1 MQLRGILLHPS
12 LQAIARAAVAAVM
25 HIAVKCVL
33 ASIVVAVA
41 VAVELFFVFEFF
53 SFVKHFSLFN
63 CNTGCDSV
71 KVMLYSSMNDITK
84 DVSQTLDDVTDHE
97 ETRLKYILTIKDQ
110 LKTVFDPEL
119 PINIYD
125 LGLIY
130 DIKVTANA
138 ECYIL
143 HTLTSAFCPAADVIP
158 VDIQNAVQSVT
169 GIKKCIVRITMFP
182 PWGPESLDPEIRQL
196 ILGW

>member
-1 MQLRGILLHPS
+1 MD
-12 LQAIARAAVAAVM
+12 
-25 HIAVKCVL
+25 
-33 ASIVVAVA
+33 
-41 VAVELFFVFEFF
+41 
-53 SFVKHFSLFN
+53 N
-63 CNTGCDSV
+63 
-71 KVMLYSSMNDITK
+71 ITK
-84 DVSQTLDDVTDHE
+84 NVAQTLDDVTDHE
-97 ETRLKYILTIKDQ
+97 ATRLQYISTITGQ

-130 DIKVTANA
+130 DIKVTADA

-143 HTLTSAFCPAADVIP
+143 HTLTSAFCPAADIIP

-182 PWGPESLDPEIRQL
+182 QWGPESLDPEIRQL

>member
-33 ASIVVAVA
+33 AMVVV
-41 VAVELFFVFEFF
+41 VIAVELFFVFEFF

-84 DVSQTLDDVTDHE
+84 DVSQTLADVVDHE
-97 ETRLKYILTIKDQ
+97 ATRLLYIQKIVERLR
-110 LKTVFDPEL
+110 TVFDPEL

-130 DIKVTANA
+130 DIKVTDQS
-138 ECYIL
+138 ECHVL
-143 HTLTSAFCPAADVIP
+143 HTLTSAFCPAADIIP
-158 VDIQNAVQSVT
+158 VDIQNAVQSVE
-169 GIKKCIVRITMFP
+169 GIKKCHVRITMIP
-182 PWGPESLDPEIRQL
+182 QWSPQSLDPEIRQL

>member
-25 HIAVKCVL
+25 HLAVKCVL
-33 ASIVVAVA
+33 AIVVIV

-53 SFVKHFSLFN
+53 SFVEHFSLSN

-84 DVSQTLDDVTDHE
+84 DVSQTLADVVDHE
-97 ETRLKYILTIKDQ
+97 ATRLLYIQKIVEQ
-110 LKTVFDPEL
+110 LRTVFDPEL

-130 DIKVTANA
+130 DIKVTDQS
-138 ECYIL
+138 ECHVL
-143 HTLTSAFCPAADVIP
+143 HTLTSAFCPAADIIP
-158 VDIQNAVQSVT
+158 VDIQNAVQSVE
-169 GIKKCIVRITMFP
+169 GIKKCHVRITMIP
-182 PWGPESLDPEIRQL
+182 QWSPQSLDPEIRQL

>member
-33 ASIVVAVA
+33 AMVVV
-41 VAVELFFVFEFF
+41 VIAVELFFVFEFF

-84 DVSQTLDDVTDHE
+84 DVSQTLADVEDHE
-97 ETRLKYILTIKDQ
+97 ATRLLYIQKIVERLR
-110 LKTVFDPEL
+110 TVFDPEL

-130 DIKVTANA
+130 DIKVTEQS
-138 ECYIL
+138 ECHVL
-143 HTLTSAFCPAADVIP
+143 HTLTSAFCPAADIIP
-158 VDIQNAVQSVT
+158 VDIQNAVQSVE
-169 GIKKCIVRITMFP
+169 GIAKCRVRITMFP
-182 PWGPESLDPEIRQL
+182 QWSPQSLDPEIRQL

>member
-33 ASIVVAVA
+33 AMVVV
-41 VAVELFFVFEFF
+41 VIAVELFFVFEFF

-84 DVSQTLDDVTDHE
+84 DVSQTLDDVMDHE
-97 ETRLKYILTIKDQ
+97 ATRLQYISTITDQ

-130 DIKVTANA
+130 DIKVTEAA

-158 VDIQNAVQSVT
+158 VDIQNAVQSVS

-182 PWGPESLDPEIRQL
+182 QWGPETLDPEIRQL

>member
-1 MQLRGILLHPS
+1 MD
-12 LQAIARAAVAAVM
+12 
-25 HIAVKCVL
+25 
-33 ASIVVAVA
+33 
-41 VAVELFFVFEFF
+41 
-53 SFVKHFSLFN
+53 N
-63 CNTGCDSV
+63 
-71 KVMLYSSMNDITK
+71 ITK
-84 DVSQTLDDVTDHE
+84 DVSQTLAEVIDHE
-97 ETRLKYILTIKDQ
+97 ATRLQYISTITDQ

-130 DIKVTANA
+130 DIKVTADA
-138 ECYIL
+138 ECYVL
-143 HTLTSAFCPAADVIP
+143 HTLTSAFCPAADIIP

-182 PWGPESLDPEIRQL
+182 TWCPESLDPEIRQL

>member
-1 MQLRGILLHPS
+1 VTLSKSCYTLNM
-12 LQAIARAAVAAVM
+12 
-25 HIAVKCVL
+25 
-33 ASIVVAVA
+33 
-41 VAVELFFVFEFF
+41 
-53 SFVKHFSLFN
+53 
-63 CNTGCDSV
+63 D
-71 KVMLYSSMNDITK
+71 DITK

-97 ETRLKYILTIKDQ
+97 ATRLQYISTITDQ

-130 DIKVTANA
+130 DIKVTEAA
-138 ECYIL
+138 ECYVL

-169 GIKKCIVRITMFP
+169 GIKKCIVRITMSP
-182 PWGPESLDPEIRQL
+182 QWSPNSLDPEVRQL